1 MRLQKVQAPLKFGIF
16 TVKNVIGILIMYNP
30 ASENFLYAAPLT
42 HVDWEDLHT

>member
-1 MRLQKVQAPLKFGIF
+1 MRLQKVQAPLEFGIF
-16 TVKNVIGILIMYNP
+16 TVKSILIMYNP